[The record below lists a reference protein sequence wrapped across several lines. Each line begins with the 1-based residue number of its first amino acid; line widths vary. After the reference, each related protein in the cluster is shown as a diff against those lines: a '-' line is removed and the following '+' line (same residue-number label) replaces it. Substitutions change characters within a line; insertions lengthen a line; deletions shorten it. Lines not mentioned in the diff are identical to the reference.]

1 MKKKKRHTPSA
12 APLPETGRPILS
24 GGISRWAGV
33 VLGAGLTLAAGALI
47 ALALLLGRRFSLP
60 GTALCGGAAGVWA
73 AGCLYLPFY
82 CRSCRFTLGEGY
94 VEFTCGLFFQL
105 RRRMRVGAVTAL
117 SELRTPF
124 SSLTGTRTLHLSA
137 MGGGLVLPM
146 LRRADAEAVEGY
158 ILLKMGKAGDYA

>member
-1 MKKKKRHTPSA
+1 MKKKKKSTLSA
-12 APLPETGRPILS
+12 APLPEGQPILS
-24 GGISRWAGV
+24 GNISRWAGA
-33 VLGAGLTLAAGALI
+33 VLGGGLTLGTAAFIL
-47 ALALLLGRRFSLP
+47 LVLLLDKRFPLP
-60 GTALCGGAAGVWA
+60 AAALCGGAAGVWA
-73 AGCLYLPFY
+73 AAGLYLPFY

-94 VEFTCGLFFQL
+94 IEFTCGIFFQL
-105 RRRMRVGAVTAL
+105 RRRMRLGAVTAL

-146 LRRADAEAVEGY
+146 LRRADAETVEGY